1 MRASDARSV
10 PSAAGSFVSHG
21 ARTLSYEA
29 AAAGLGRL
37 LGGAAELQVGVVLWS
52 VCDVCLSFV

>member
-1 MRASDARSV
+1 M
-10 PSAAGSFVSHG
+10 SHG

-37 LGGAAELQVGVVLWS
+37 LGGAAELQVGVARFYAVRCILITS
-52 VCDVCLSFV
+52 RVDRTCAPIPA